1 MNPQL
6 RQDIANL
13 MSCAGLPGICELA
26 PLPGGANNR
35 VFRVEHAEGTVLA
48 KVYFHD
54 PNDGRNRLRTEF
66 EFSRFAWEHGLRCL
80 PQPIASEPEAQLAL
94 YEFVSGHGLASGQ
107 VTSTH
112 VESALTFF
120 HQLNRLRELPEG
132 RQLAEASEACFSIAD
147 HLRCVE
153 RRLHRLT
160 VCPPAETGLAREFIH
175 FVESDLLP
183 VLNEVRNT
191 AYQECEFHGINPYEP
206 IAAEDRRLSPSD
218 FGFHNAIVTSSGE
231 LRFVDFE
238 YAGWDD
244 PAKVVCDF
252 LIQPRVPLP
261 ADCHRR
267 FAEGIAQESR
277 QPELQLRRIALL
289 MPVLRLKWC
298 CILLNHF
305 LPPDSKR
312 RQFAQGAVA
321 EEQKAE
327 QLDKARQM
335 HESLFATALES

>member
-1 MNPQL
+1 MNVQL
-6 RQDIANL
+6 RQEVANL
-13 MSCAGLPGICELA
+13 MTRAGLPGICELT

-35 VFRVEHAEGTVLA
+35 VFRVDHAEGTLLA

-54 PNDGRNRLRTEF
+54 SNDQRNRLRTEF

-80 PQPIASEPEAQLAL
+80 PQPIACEPEAQLAL
-94 YEFVSGHGLASGQ
+94 YEFVSGHGLTCGQ

-112 VESALTFF
+112 VESALAFF
-120 HQLNRLRELPEG
+120 HQLNKLRELSEA
-132 RQLAEASEACFSIAD
+132 RQLADASEACFSISD

-160 VCPPAETGLAREFIH
+160 LGPREETALGKDVIG
-175 FVESDLLP
+175 FVTADLLP
-183 VLNEVRNT
+183 VLDEVRNT
-191 AYQECEFHGINPYEP
+191 VHRECEVHGVNPYEP
-206 IAAEDRRLSPSD
+206 IAVEDRRLSPSD
-218 FGFHNAIVTSSGE
+218 FGFHNAIMASSGE

-252 LIQPRVPLP
+252 LNQPRVPVP

-277 QPELQLRRIALL
+277 QPEFQLRRIALL

-298 CILLNHF
+298 CIMLNHF
-305 LPPDSKR
+305 LPADSKR
-312 RQFAQGAVA
+312 RQFAQGAVSQ
-321 EEQKAE
+321 ERKAE

-335 HESLFATALES
+335 HESLFAAVLES